1 MTHTQDMAVLE
12 ASEKVD
18 VRVTEEEMTEK
29 EEIRP
34 ENIPLP
40 TDSMITV
47 RLSDAQLLA
56 ESHTFET
63 FLEQQTP
70 ASPEPEISTIVT
82 SPASRSSSRA
92 SSQSSRASATS
103 NSVDWEGL
111 EKTEEQEIKDDAT
124 DEVRFCYYCL
134 DARLISIVDRTSARQ
149 T

>member
-1 MTHTQDMAVLE
+1 MAQTQDMAVVGIP
-12 ASEKVD
+12 EKVD
-18 VRVTEEEMTEK
+18 VRVIEEEAIEE

-63 FLEQQTP
+63 SLEQETP
-70 ASPEPEISTIVT
+70 ASPEREISTTVT
-82 SPASRSSSRA
+82 SPATRSSSRA
-92 SSQSSRASATS
+92 SSRSSRVSAVS

-111 EKTEEQEIKDDAT
+111 EKTEEQVVKDDAT
-124 DEVRFCYYCL
+124 DEVRFRYY
-134 DARLISIVDRTSARQ
+134 
-149 T
+149 